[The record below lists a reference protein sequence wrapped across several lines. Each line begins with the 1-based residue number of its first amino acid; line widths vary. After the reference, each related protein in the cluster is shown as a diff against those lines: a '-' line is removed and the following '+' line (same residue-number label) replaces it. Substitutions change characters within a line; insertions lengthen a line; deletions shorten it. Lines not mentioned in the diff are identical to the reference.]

1 MEQTKYDIFIS
12 YKRKSLPTA
21 NNLYYRLTTRGYSTF
36 FDLEEM
42 GRDNFNVQLLNYI
55 ESAKDVFVILEEG
68 SLDACKKGDWEKD
81 WFCHEVAFAL
91 EKKKN
96 IIPILLGGYKMPS
109 EESLPEKLKELSLK
123 NAPEFNFSFFEA
135 YLDKLIEKDYLL
147 SKPNLQE
154 IATSVF
160 KFYSNENCQV
170 FKEGKLVCSL
180 EGMSDEPYYLLVP
193 RKGDYRFKGVNI
205 ITKESKTMTFHIDA
219 NEEKVIE
226 IAWGKRNHTESNVIQ
241 IAQSTIEED
250 SVFNTDIF
258 EETVCSEVC
267 AIFCN
272 AIVYI
277 DQLCGVNNDI
287 LSSWH
292 KYCLKQKMSGG
303 RSHNVDK
310 KMLEEILFRKKEVN
324 QLSANFVPLSFQS
337 SDTKSIILQKH
348 KISTQ
353 EVEAALKISDSTENE
368 IIDNLDFLIN
378 LLNKETNIESSWLFA
393 ENRLKCFQH
402 EANGLFYGA
411 LEGMCSFPPNS
422 LSMYEQLRSSLKY
435 LPTGIGIGRR
445 KEDYTYLQDLE
456 FKKAEDI
463 LKSTE
468 EMITDD
474 EIKVE
479 YFGDQ
484 LFSRQINVF
493 FAGSKALQTERDI
506 YSNVVSQLQ
515 TKWKDNNIH
524 LYGYSFQ
531 NFEHEFVVD
540 GHQFTYNEFIKGYSD
555 IIIFV
560 LNGNVGGKTQEEFDI
575 AMNSFR
581 KHRRPLIYVYSRL
594 SDAQNEDVEKTRKR
608 IVEESQYWQDYS
620 DNDHLRLLIKND
632 LSERLQKVFEE
643 IVEKRREILE

>member
-303 RSHNVDK
+303 RSHSVDK